1 MKITNNDFYQQINYL
16 PMDLVH
22 RWITSASCNL
32 YTWTIQ
38 ELKIEASWQIFRA
51 LESSTAIKQKK
62 STVSRNTEIIEFSTS
77 QWFICSE
84 DSRPRLRNLIHVD
97 PERDRVFWVWKLMMI
112 RMWCLKCVKS
122 SLNEVGI

>member
-77 QWFICSE
+77 QW
-84 DSRPRLRNLIHVD
+84 
-97 PERDRVFWVWKLMMI
+97 
-112 RMWCLKCVKS
+112 
-122 SLNEVGI
+122 